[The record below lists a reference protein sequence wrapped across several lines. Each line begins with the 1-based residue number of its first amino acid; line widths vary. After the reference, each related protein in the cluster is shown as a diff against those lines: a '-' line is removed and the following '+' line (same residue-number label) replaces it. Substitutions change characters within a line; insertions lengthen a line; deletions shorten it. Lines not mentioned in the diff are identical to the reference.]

1 MTVTSL
7 VFRTNSLSHFPLV
20 DLAYKLLLLLLLLLL
35 FLCDFVVNRR

>member
-20 DLAYKLLLLLLLLLL
+20 DLAYKLLLLLLLLL